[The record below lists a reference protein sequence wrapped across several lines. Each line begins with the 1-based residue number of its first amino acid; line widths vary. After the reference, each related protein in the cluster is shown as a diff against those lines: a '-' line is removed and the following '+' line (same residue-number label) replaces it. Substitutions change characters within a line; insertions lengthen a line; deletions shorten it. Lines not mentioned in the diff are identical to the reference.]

1 MAIING
7 KKIFSVVKVVEK
19 LVLDKI
25 SLINATVEDN
35 TLKLANNYVQDTT
48 LYSFDASVNIT
59 TLEITTSNITDNTL
73 ILI

>member
-1 MAIING
+1 MTYING
-7 KKIFSVVKVVEK
+7 KKVLSVVKVVEK

-59 TLEITTSNITDNTL
+59 TLEMETNKITDNTL